1 MIATGWRRTVSN
13 SWLVIT
19 ANRFCSSRHSSIRC
33 SRDFSVVPGSDH
45 RHEAPVPPHRFANGC
60 SNETSI
66 TVKIYSFRYSMDV
79 WAFYLNQN
87 ALSFHKM
94 GYAAA
99 MGFGLYDVIVGA
111 TFIQWRVPKHW
122 VLLGE

>member
-1 MIATGWRRTVSN
+1 M
-13 SWLVIT
+13 
-19 ANRFCSSRHSSIRC
+19 
-33 SRDFSVVPGSDH
+33 
-45 RHEAPVPPHRFANGC
+45 
-60 SNETSI
+60 
-66 TVKIYSFRYSMDV
+66 KIYSFRYSMDV
-79 WAFYLNQN
+79 WAFYLYQN